1 MAQLASYGVAIP
13 LYLTFQLWTSPTV
26 SGVQRDTILV
36 RPLQAKLVPYSI
48 ILGYIMPVIILLLPS
63 PSVISLEQKQTWL
76 AVWTI
81 FPVVVT
87 LIYFFLSTI
96 WRNYLS
102 RPKYTAYTYD
112 GTLSSTRQVYVFAF
126 ALVTIT
132 HIVSWSVS
140 LTSLVLPAL
149 YSPSIVADLH
159 PAWAFLPVLSYE
171 HTEWP
176 LCIHRLL
183 QWDNFVGSTA
193 VLVWAAALLSNAYKS
208 AAINCISL

>member
-1 MAQLASYGVAIP
+1 MAQLASYGVTIP
-13 LYLTFQLWTSPTV
+13 LYLTLQLWTSPTV

-96 WRNYLS
+96 GGAIFHGPNIPLTPTMVHS
-102 RPKYTAYTYD
+102 RAHAKF
-112 GTLSSTRQVYVFAF
+112 TLLLLHWQQLHISSPGAC
-126 ALVTIT
+126 
-132 HIVSWSVS
+132 
-140 LTSLVLPAL
+140 
-149 YSPSIVADLH
+149 YSPRWSFPLSIHQA
-159 PAWAFLPVLSYE
+159 S
-171 HTEWP
+171 
-176 LCIHRLL
+176 
-183 QWDNFVGSTA
+183 
-193 VLVWAAALLSNAYKS
+193 
-208 AAINCISL
+208 